1 MFFYFSQCAV
11 TSCDSLRTPTTTT
24 SLAISISSPNLA
36 TNTSFSSSSDSDYL
50 ESAGGSGKSVITIQ
64 NLLDD
69 NHSIDTNN
77 NDDEPLNLAGENDV
91 EYAELT
97 QRMIFPNTPSNVSHQ
112 LLDNAT
118 SDSSDLMLMN
128 LFDGH
133 SESSSSSTHS
143 TNLSTAIASRPVT
156 STSVL
161 EKMNETALHHS
172 SLNGANTNS
181 SSTNLPSLDV
191 SSNHDNN
198 SLSHELTTHHA
209 SILSTSPVWKTQVS
223 TFFNDLI
230 NLLRE
235 T

>member
-1 MFFYFSQCAV
+1 MLRVQDFFKFNYFLLQCAV
-11 TSCDSLRTPTTTT
+11 TSCDSLKTPTTTT

-50 ESAGGSGKSVITIQ
+50 ENVNGAKSVITIQ

-77 NDDEPLNLAGENDV
+77 NDDHEPLNLAGENDV

-112 LLDNAT
+112 PLDNAT

-128 LFDGH
+128 LFDGASR

-143 TNLSTAIASRPVT
+143 SNNHQFTAASRPII

-161 EKMNETALHHS
+161 EKMSETALHHS
-172 SLNGANTNS
+172 SLNGANTS
-181 SSTNLPSLDV
+181 LTNLPSLDV
-191 SSNHDNN
+191 SNNHDNN
-198 SLSHELTTHHA
+198 SLSHELTAHHT
-209 SILSTSPVWKTQVS
+209 SVSTSPVWKTQVS
-223 TFFNDLI
+223 KI
-230 NLLRE
+230 
-235 T
+235 